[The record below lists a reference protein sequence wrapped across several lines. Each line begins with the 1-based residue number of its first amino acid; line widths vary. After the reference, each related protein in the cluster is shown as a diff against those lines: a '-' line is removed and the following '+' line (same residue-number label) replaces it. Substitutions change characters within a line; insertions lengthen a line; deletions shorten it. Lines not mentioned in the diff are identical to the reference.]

1 MRSSKEESASCEEMA
16 LRNGILNKNA
26 LIVPLKQSII
36 KAITLPPQDHVSGRV
51 MAYLAKGERH
61 YASGRVILTKTIF
74 VDVERRI
81 SKRRSPISRICP
93 CEGMLG
99 WWYKM

>member
-26 LIVPLKQSII
+26 LIVPLKESII

-51 MAYLAKGERH
+51 MAYKGGKTKCYITTELKTHCKSLCVR
-61 YASGRVILTKTIF
+61 AFGRF
-74 VDVERRI
+74 AR
-81 SKRRSPISRICP
+81 
-93 CEGMLG
+93 
-99 WWYKM
+99 